1 MLVVAPF
8 IEHEAKIVE
17 CRPFQFFVA
26 NIGSD
31 LDCLLQMPDCGR
43 VISHLPVDQA
53 QLILCVS
60 DFAAI
65 AEFLFH
71 AQGLLSEFQSFVQIF
86 QFAVAIRDIT
96 QGDRFTMAVV
106 T

>member
-1 MLVVAPF
+1 
-8 IEHEAKIVE
+8 
-17 CRPFQFFVA
+17 
-26 NIGSD
+26 
-31 LDCLLQMPDCGR
+31 MPDCGR
-43 VISHLPVDQA
+43 VISQLPVDQA
-53 QLILCVS
+53 KLILCVS

-71 AQGLLSEFQSFVQIF
+71 AQGLLGEFQSFVQVF

-106 T
+106 TGPEQLDRFLKLWECWLWTFLGIELLSFVE